1 LRRTPADGDAV
12 GLDELTSPH
21 FNPNDPHKQYNAT
34 IDEDDEFKVIPQRY
48 SLQGSSNNLENKNRQ
63 LPPKS
68 GNSVFKN
75 PISPNKRPFHQQ
87 TKSLIVSQVQ
97 TVIGRPSIIDE
108 SNKSN
113 GSSEN
118 SGKRST
124 ANYPNLPNISNAS
137 SNYGFKV
144 GKFPDLKAS
153 PSKSGKKVF
162 ANDQR
167 KIYTDR

>member
-1 LRRTPADGDAV
+1 M
-12 GLDELTSPH
+12 
-21 FNPNDPHKQYNAT
+21 
-34 IDEDDEFKVIPQRY
+34 
-48 SLQGSSNNLENKNRQ
+48 
-63 LPPKS
+63 
-68 GNSVFKN
+68 
-75 PISPNKRPFHQQ
+75 
-87 TKSLIVSQVQ
+87 
-97 TVIGRPSIIDE
+97 IGRPSIIDE

-153 PSKSGKKVF
+153 PSKSSKKVF

-167 KIYTDR
+167 QIYTDR

>member
-1 LRRTPADGDAV
+1 LRRAPGNGNAI
-12 GLDELTSPH
+12 GLYELTSPH
-21 FNPNDPHKQYNAT
+21 FNPNDPQHRQYNAT

-75 PISPNKRPFHQQ
+75 PISPNKKPFHQQ
-87 TKSLIVSQVQ
+87 TKSLSQVQ
-97 TVIGRPSIIDE
+97 TVVGRPSIIDE

-118 SGKRST
+118 SGKKST

-153 PSKSGKKVF
+153 PSKSSKKMF
-162 ANDQR
+162 
-167 KIYTDR
+167 